1 MTFRYTGPVGKS
13 FKGDR
18 KKAVSYMGA
27 ARVLCQQLIGWAK
40 APPFNGV
47 GQQYGFRRMQDGS
60 TIHAMV
66 NMVGLVPVV
75 RTLIESPFSGRAG
88 IKGKSYSLVYVLFNA
103 DTLLS
108 EIYRVTIYADNS
120 KKLLKDKTPF
130 AFYDVSAGVQHTYTL
145 EFDHAEITPDEENV
159 PLVGMNPW
167 VGPNKEIVTVYNNYI
182 LLNGDVIHDAGED
195 LVVAAAA
202 LDLEFPYGIIDK
214 PRLVAQ
220 SDFLT
225 DYWIDTKKATPGVF
239 YFSQDARAVTCF
251 SVSGLAYGAFRPDT
265 DREFNG
271 VLRGGFLNQVDTE
284 KNLTSTF
291 AVGHFDIAGA
301 TEEVVR
307 DPDSVPPIGTL
318 QNQVDVTYT
327 YKLICGLTPVGRVSS
342 LGVAVEVIDFTYRF
356 KRSESDWAAALWF
369 MYKGEKHVV
378 FDVDYAFTTEATA
391 SGIGYA
397 STYKLTVSR
406 GMGVFQLGSETHT
419 YANSVEPTEEL
430 YDRTL
435 NIFGPNGPV
444 AAIENVAPA
453 SLEDWP
459 RRVRPMSPFGQQI
472 PLVNPL
478 PFEYVVYGAV
488 DEEEK
493 VARYIFRP
501 MIEKMF
507 NVPYR
512 SSWDTS
518 ISPGAPVFR
527 DYIEKNEDGEDEHY
541 YFAVIPYEADYV
553 VITDTKIV
561 EHRSVSIEEGYV
573 SGLSSNTAIT
583 YKTTAGKEYA
593 RRES

>member
-1 MTFRYTGPVGKS
+1 MGIDTSKCDP
-13 FKGDR
+13 
-18 KKAVSYMGA
+18 AVAGRLIKHSRIIAQRLFDSANA
-27 ARVLCQQLIGWAK
+27 A
-40 APPFNGV
+40 PFNGKAALTGTWKSKNGEKIKV
-47 GQQYGFRRMQDGS
+47 LVN
-60 TIHAMV
+60 TIGIA
-66 NMVGLVPVV
+66 PIV
-75 RTLIESPFSGRAG
+75 RSWIENQMGEQPSAKPYM
-88 IKGKSYSLVYVLFNA
+88 YSLVYVLFNA

-108 EIYRVTIYADNS
+108 EIYRVTIYTDRS
-120 KKLLKDKTPF
+120 KRLLKDKTPF
-130 AFYDVSAGVQHTYTL
+130 SFYDVSAGVQHTYTIG
-145 EFDHAEITPDEENV
+145 FDHAEITPDDENI

-167 VGPNKEIVTVYNNYI
+167 IGPRGEFVTIYNNYI
-182 LLNGDVIHDAGED
+182 LLNGDVIHDAGEG

-202 LDLEFPYGIIDK
+202 LDLITPYEAAAFNTPKLI
-214 PRLVAQ
+214 AQ
-220 SDFLT
+220 SDRLS
-225 DYWIDTKKATPGVF
+225 DYWIDTKKAVPSVF
-239 YFSQDARAVTCF
+239 YFSEDAKAVTCF
-251 SVSGLAYGAFRPDT
+251 SVSGLAYGAFRPDV

-271 VLRGGFLNQVDTE
+271 VLRGGFLSQVDRR
-284 KNLTSTF
+284 KNLTPTF
-291 AVGHFDIAGA
+291 AVGHFEVAGA
-301 TEEVVR
+301 TEEIVR
-307 DPDSVPPIGTL
+307 DPDSIPPIGTPK
-318 QNQVDVTYT
+318 NQVDVTYT
-327 YKLICGLTPVGRVSS
+327 YSLICNLTPVGRVSS
-342 LGVAVEVIDFTYRF
+342 LGVAVEVVDFTYRF
-356 KRSESDWAAALWF
+356 KRSGGAWASALWF

-378 FDVDYAFTTEATA
+378 FDVDYVNSEGGVNGTVAT
-391 SGIGYA
+391 GVGYA

-419 YANSVEPTEEL
+419 YDNSVEPTEEL

-444 AAIENVAPA
+444 AAIEDVAPE
-453 SLEDWP
+453 SLDDWP
-459 RRVRPMSPFGQQI
+459 RRVRPMRPLGQQI

-553 VITDTKIV
+553 VITDTKFV

-583 YKTTAGKEYA
+583 YKTKAGKEYA